1 MIKEKKSVEEIL
13 NKIDK
18 RVEYLNKLKEIRE
31 ERRELKN
38 EKLPHDKS

>member
-1 MIKEKKSVEEIL
+1 MKKEKKSVEEIL

-31 ERRELKN
+31 ERRKLKN
-38 EKLPHDKS
+38 ES